1 MKVSDN
7 DKIMQRELKKIQK
20 NLTKQINNY
29 KNFIRQCE
37 LDAPIEVLC
46 LPNDILGILRREGVS
61 RVFHLS
67 GRDFT
72 KIKGLGSVRIGILK
86 AALDKFGFI

>member
-1 MKVSDN
+1 MDDN
-7 DKIMQRELKKIQK
+7 EKIMQRELKKIQK
-20 NLTKQINNY
+20 KFLKQINSY
-29 KNFIRQCE
+29 KDFIRQCE

-46 LPNDILGILRREGVS
+46 LPNDILSILHREGIT

-72 KIKGLGSVRIGILK
+72 KIKGLGHVRLGILQTS
-86 AALDKFGFI
+86 LDKFGFV